1 MCVANVSVLKVTW
14 NTIGMLTLKLETLHA
29 INAHRN
35 SNRPIFCEHIET
47 PCIQMCLNMNA
58 KNVAANSNEIITWWY
73 DIHNNIMINVWF
85 FYYNLL
91 STLLFCSFLLS
102 KTGSQTNTQQR
113 AAKATQ
119 KENGKRIIVTKL
131 WSCWNDKKWRDW
143 HWRRARGRNIRNRIH
158 SRINCSTYVLIDD
171 GWCQW

>member
-1 MCVANVSVLKVTW
+1 MCVASVSVLRVTW

-73 DIHNNIMINVWF
+73 DILNNIMIYVWF

-91 STLLFCSFLLS
+91 SSSCFVHFSCQKQAHRRTHNKEPRKPRRK
-102 KTGSQTNTQQR
+102 KTE
-113 AAKATQ
+113 KASSSPNYEVVEMI
-119 KENGKRIIVTKL
+119 KNEEIDIEELEDG
-131 WSCWNDKKWRDW
+131 
-143 HWRRARGRNIRNRIH
+143 
-158 SRINCSTYVLIDD
+158 TYETEFIAV
-171 GWCQW
+171 